1 MLQGLIEQGKTD
13 QATALLNLFSSFN
26 NPILVKLELD
36 LFTKVLAQTQSH
48 ISEHYADYGQFLT
61 DTISGFQTLN
71 QTYHNDSIE
80 LKLQEAS
87 KLIGEIGGG
96 EV

>member
-36 LFTKVLAQTQSH
+36 LFTKVLAQTQLS
-48 ISEHYADYGQFLT
+48 Y
-61 DTISGFQTLN
+61 SG
-71 QTYHNDSIE
+71 
-80 LKLQEAS
+80 KLCM
-87 KLIGEIGGG
+87 
-96 EV
+96 EVR